1 MTTQEILAS
10 LSQLEKE
17 LESISSAR
25 LLAEKTVT
33 AYKEVQGDI
42 KVFFSEF
49 QQVMDSLNRISNA
62 FESEKSALTS
72 DVKATVDILKG
83 QLDTLN
89 KAFAN
94 QCNAIVLGF
103 VNSSNEAADGFK
115 NKIDSLTS
123 DYELNNDTFKTRI
136 AELSTVQGTIS
147 KAVESV
153 ATIKA
158 DIATLQ
164 NQLTDSQKHQDATL
178 TSIASELKSTGSR
191 NGEILSKLSDEL
203 KKSQDAQDE
212 DLDSLKK
219 NQEAQSDKID
229 EVLKGEEKLMSG
241 IDLVISTL
249 NEKIAKVDV
258 VLNTVKQNV
267 DGVSTM
273 LDAIQAKQ
281 ESLASTVEYVK
292 TGISGL
298 GNIIDSRTKETNG
311 KCVEI
316 LNVGKT
322 TKIMVVVNILICIIV
337 LLVSCFV

>member
-10 LSQLEKE
+10 LSQLETE

-115 NKIDSLTS
+115 NKIDSLTL

-136 AELSTVQGTIS
+136 AELLTVQGTIS

-298 GNIIDSRTKETNG
+298 GNIIDSKTKETNG
-311 KCVEI
+311 KCDEI
-316 LNVGKT
+316 LNVGKN
-322 TKIMVVVNILICIIV
+322 TKTMVVLNILICIIV
-337 LLVSCFV
+337 LLLALFK

>member
-72 DVKATVDILKG
+72 DVKATVEILKG

-94 QCNAIVLGF
+94 QCNAIVLSF
-103 VNSSNEAADGFK
+103 VDSSNEAADGFK
-115 NKIDSLTS
+115 NTIESLTS
-123 DYELNNDTFKTRI
+123 NFELNNDTFKTRI
-136 AELSTVQGTIS
+136 AELSTVQSSIS

-153 ATIKA
+153 ATIKS

-178 TSIASELKSTGSR
+178 TAISSELKSTGSR
-191 NGEILSKLSDEL
+191 NGEILSKLSEDL
-203 KKSQDAQDE
+203 KNSQDAQDE
-212 DLDSLKK
+212 DLNALKQFQK
-219 NQEAQSDKID
+219 EQSDKID
-229 EVLKGEEKLMSG
+229 TILKEEEKLVSG
-241 IDLVISTL
+241 IDLIISTI
-249 NEKIAKVDV
+249 NDKIANVDSL
-258 VLNTVKQNV
+258 LNTVKQNV
-267 DGVSTM
+267 DGVSNKLNT
-273 LDAIQAKQ
+273 IQAKQ
-281 ESLASTVEYVK
+281 ETIVSTVEYTK

-298 GNIIDSRTKETNG
+298 GRLIDNKATESNG
-311 KCVEI
+311 RFDEI
-316 LNVGKT
+316 LNVGKS
-322 TKIMVVVNILICIIV
+322 TKSIVIVNLVICIIV
-337 LLVSCFV
+337 LLFTFFK

>member
-72 DVKATVDILKG
+72 DVRATVDILKG

-115 NKIDSLTS
+115 NKINSLTS

-153 ATIKA
+153 ATIKS
-158 DIATLQ
+158 DIVTLQ

-178 TSIASELKSTGSR
+178 TSIASELKSTGAR
-191 NGEILSKLSDEL
+191 NGEILSKLSEDL
-203 KKSQDAQDE
+203 KNSQDAQDE
-212 DLDSLKK
+212 DLNALKQFQK
-219 NQEAQSDKID
+219 AQSDKID
-229 EVLKGEEKLMSG
+229 TVLKEEEKLVSG
-241 IDLVISTL
+241 IDLIISTI
-249 NEKIAKVDV
+249 NDKIANVDSL
-258 VLNTVKQNV
+258 LNTVKQNV
-267 DGVSTM
+267 DGVSNK
-273 LDAIQAKQ
+273 LDTIQAKQ
-281 ESLASTVEYVK
+281 ESLVSAVEYTK

-298 GNIIDSRTKETNG
+298 GSLIDNKAKECG
-311 KCVEI
+311 GRFDEI
-316 LNVGKT
+316 LNVGKS
-322 TKIMVVVNILICIIV
+322 TKSMVIVNILICIIV
-337 LLVSCFV
+337 LLMALIK

>member
-115 NKIDSLTS
+115 NKINSLTS

-191 NGEILSKLSDEL
+191 NGEILSKLSEDL
-203 KKSQDAQDE
+203 KNSQDAQDE
-212 DLDSLKK
+212 DLDALKQLQK
-219 NQEAQSDKID
+219 EQSDKID
-229 EVLKGEEKLMSG
+229 TVLKEEEKLVSG
-241 IDLVISTL
+241 IDLIISTL
-249 NEKIAKVDV
+249 KDKIANVDSL
-258 VLNTVKQNV
+258 LNTVKQNV
-267 DGVSTM
+267 DDVSNK
-273 LDAIQAKQ
+273 LDTIKAKQ
-281 ESLASTVEYVK
+281 ESLVSAVEHTK

-298 GNIIDSRTKETNG
+298 GNLIDNKSKESG
-311 KCVEI
+311 GRFDEI
-316 LNVGKT
+316 LNVGKS
-322 TKIMVVVNILICIIV
+322 TKSMVIVNIVICIIV
-337 LLVSCFV
+337 LLITFFK

>member
-17 LESISSAR
+17 LESIASAR
-25 LLAEKTVT
+25 LLAEKTVN

-123 DYELNNDTFKTRI
+123 DYELNNNTFKTRI

-153 ATIKA
+153 VTIKS
-158 DIATLQ
+158 DIVTLQ

-178 TSIASELKSTGSR
+178 TSIASELKSTGAR
-191 NGEILSKLSDEL
+191 NGEILSKLSEDL
-203 KKSQDAQDE
+203 KNSQDAQDE
-212 DLDSLKK
+212 DLNALKQFQK
-219 NQEAQSDKID
+219 AQSDKID
-229 EVLKGEEKLMSG
+229 TVLKEEEKLVSG
-241 IDLVISTL
+241 IDLIISTI
-249 NEKIAKVDV
+249 NDKIANVDSL
-258 VLNTVKQNV
+258 LNSVKQNV
-267 DGVSTM
+267 DCVSNK
-273 LDAIQAKQ
+273 LDTIQAKQ
-281 ESLASTVEYVK
+281 ESLVSAVEYTK

-298 GNIIDSRTKETNG
+298 GSLIDNKAKESG
-311 KCVEI
+311 GRFDEI
-316 LNVGKT
+316 LKVGKS
-322 TKIMVVVNILICIIV
+322 TKYMVIVNILICIIV
-337 LLVSCFV
+337 LLMALIK